1 MPMEYF
7 QGESYSLR
15 GVAFLCIN
23 ATLRA
28 EIHWGNNIRKGEV
41 KAWII
46 IKKQLN

>member
-1 MPMEYF
+1 MPMEFF

-15 GVAFLCIN
+15 GVAFFMHQRYTEN
-23 ATLRA
+23 RDSVGSS
-28 EIHWGNNIRKGEV
+28 IHKGEV